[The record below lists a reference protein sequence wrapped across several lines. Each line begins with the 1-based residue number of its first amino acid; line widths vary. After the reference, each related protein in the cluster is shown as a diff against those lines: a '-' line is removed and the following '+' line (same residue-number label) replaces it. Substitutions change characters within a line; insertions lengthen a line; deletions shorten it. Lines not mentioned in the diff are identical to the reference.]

1 MKVKVFASICL
12 ALVSLSAHAV
22 YGIRSAAGALSVTE
36 VITDL
41 GGGQYQYDYT
51 LNNTNAVSSVW
62 WWGVYSP
69 SNSASLV
76 SGSLGGLY
84 AGGAPIDIALAGNP
98 SVGYAFDFAALD
110 SSSYG
115 ITVGS
120 SGTLSFI
127 TDSLETGGKTFFADV
142 TGEWAGY
149 GSLPL
154 PYDVDGTQAFSYM
167 GNTQPVPEPM
177 TMAVLGLGAAALLR
191 RRRK

>member
-84 AGGAPIDIALAGNP
+84 AGGAPIDITLAGNP

-127 TDSLETGGKTFFADV
+127 TDSLETGGKTFFADI
-142 TGEWAGY
+142 TGEWAGI
-149 GSLPL
+149 STLPT
-154 PYDVDGTQAFSYM
+154 DVDGTQSFSYM

-191 RRRK
+191 RHRK